1 MICFLLL
8 LFSVQCYL
16 PQLNLI
22 IFQGNL
28 KKKVKLLIQIMLI
41 TFAAPR
47 PNDPNVY
54 GDWPW
59 TNGGNTIGGSHNN
72 GNSGW
77 GYPHNNGYYGKRDIG
92 KCIHW
97 SIILMVSLSRYV
109 VVVGFSI
116 HNQGV
121 FLPQYNADFFLLL
134 ECGGQPLEFCMRW
147 TIPPPSPPPLPRLSS
162 PSPFTCLPIN
172 PFTRLISYISFC
184 ITSVIC
190 LLLLDFSL
198 QCYLLQ
204 LNLITYPRKFKKKS

>member
-1 MICFLLL
+1 
-8 LFSVQCYL
+8 
-16 PQLNLI
+16 
-22 IFQGNL
+22 
-28 KKKVKLLIQIMLI
+28 MLI
-41 TFAAPR
+41 TFAAPH

-59 TNGGNTIGGSHNN
+59 TNG

-97 SIILMVSLSRYV
+97 SIILVVSLSRYV

-121 FLPQYNADFFLLL
+121 FLPQYNADFFLFL
-134 ECGGQPLEFCMRW
+134 ECGGQPLEFCMIW

-162 PSPFTCLPIN
+162 PSPFTCFPIH

-204 LNLITYPRKFKKKS
+204 LNLIIFQGN